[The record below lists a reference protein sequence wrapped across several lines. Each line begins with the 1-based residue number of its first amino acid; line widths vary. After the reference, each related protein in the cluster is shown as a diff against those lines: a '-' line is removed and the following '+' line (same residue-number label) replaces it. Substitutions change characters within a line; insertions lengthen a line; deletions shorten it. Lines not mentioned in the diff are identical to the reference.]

1 MWGWGFV
8 SPSKRFLRKA
18 LSSSADLSL
27 DFSSFWARL
36 TISRPNNISD
46 EWKYAIWFLSG
57 FFSLNVIG
65 WWSSVISELTARVVT
80 ILLQRG
86 SVDLNFLM
94 YWKLNSIFRSFFLD
108 KLLNARAAI
117 LKLGSS
123 LSCAQVQS
131 KISGETCDL
140 SYSNPPNH
148 WLSHEIC
155 TMGRRIKSF
164 AAGPFEISPQQRSL
178 SSGLMLG

>member
-18 LSSSADLSL
+18 FSSSADLSL

-36 TISRPNNISD
+36 TISRPHNISD
-46 EWKYAIWFLSG
+46 EWKYAIWFLSE

-65 WWSSVISELTARVVT
+65 WWNCVISELTARVGT

-94 YWKLNSIFRSFFLD
+94 YWKLNSIFVSLFLD

-123 LSCAQVQS
+123 LSCAQVLDHR
-131 KISGETCDL
+131 ISRRSADRRLVTCLIPILLITHFLTRLARWGDV
-140 SYSNPPNH
+140 
-148 WLSHEIC
+148 
-155 TMGRRIKSF
+155 
-164 AAGPFEISPQQRSL
+164 
-178 SSGLMLG
+178 